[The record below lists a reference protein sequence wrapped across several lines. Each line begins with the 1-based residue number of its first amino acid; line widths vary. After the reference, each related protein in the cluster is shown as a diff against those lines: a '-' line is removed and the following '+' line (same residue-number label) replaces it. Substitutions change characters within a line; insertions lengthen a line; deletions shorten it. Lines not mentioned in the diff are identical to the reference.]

1 MTTALR
7 KTLAL
12 LVAMMMVFAVAV
24 MAMPSVLAEGTDEDQ
39 VTEDEE
45 VIDEET
51 DDTDVSED
59 DVPAD
64 EDETIDD
71 TADED
76 APKTGDASANMIVVA
91 AAAALVAAGALTFVM
106 KKARN

>member
-39 VTEDEE
+39 VTEDE
-45 VIDEET
+45 VTDEET
-51 DDTDVSED
+51 DDTDVAED

-64 EDETIDD
+64 ETDD
-71 TADED
+71 AADEN
-76 APKTGDASANMIVVA
+76 APQTGDASANMIVVA